1 MATQCPRTEIKV
13 GIFVL
18 IALIVLG
25 YMSFRLAG
33 ESFSAKK
40 GYPLCF
46 IVDTASGLAP
56 NSRVEM
62 AGIPIGYVR
71 KIRLYHGEAKVC
83 LIIYKKYKIAKDATV
98 WVRTKGILGDKY
110 VEIHQGHVNKGVL
123 PPGGRIAK
131 VIRPE
136 DLDELFVDM
145 GPVFQDFKSIAN
157 SLAKTIG
164 SKQGEENIKE
174 TLSNIRSATASLK
187 VITAQIKE
195 GKGTLGKLLTD
206 DSMYYQLKD
215 AIASINKIATN
226 LNKGKGT
233 LGKLLTD
240 DTVYMQ
246 LKDTMATLKKTV
258 NSLNVVAD
266 RLKNGEGTLGKLMYS
281 NDIYNKLQD
290 TVNNL
295 DKLTKNLNSGKGTLG
310 KLLTDDSL
318 YKEAQKTLHNVNKA
332 AQGLNEQ
339 VPVTIL
345 GAVVGAAVR

>member
-18 IALIVLG
+18 IALVVLG
-25 YMSFRLAG
+25 YMSVRLAG
-33 ESFSAKK
+33 ENFSAKK
-40 GYPLCF
+40 GYSLCF

-62 AGIPIGYVR
+62 AGIPIGYVK
-71 KIRLYHGEAKVC
+71 KIKLYKGEAKVC
-83 LIIYKKYKIAKDATV
+83 LIIYKRYKIAKDATV

-110 VEIHQGHVNKGVL
+110 VEIHQGNIGKGVL
-123 PPGGRIAK
+123 PPGGRITK

-164 SKQGEENIKE
+164 SKQGQKDIKE
-174 TLSNIRSATASLK
+174 TLNNIRSATDSLK
-187 VITAQIKE
+187 VITKNLKE
-195 GKGTLGKLLTD
+195 GRGTLGKLLTD
-206 DSMYYQLKD
+206 DTMYYQLKN
-215 AIASINKIATN
+215 AITSVNKIANN

-246 LKDTMATLKKTV
+246 LKDTMATLRKTV
-258 NSLNVVAD
+258 ASLNIVAD

-281 NDIYNKLQD
+281 NDIYDKLED

-295 DKLTKNLNSGKGTLG
+295 DKLTKNLNNGKGTLG

-318 YKEAQKTLHNVNKA
+318 YKEAKKTLHNVNKA

-345 GAVVGAAVR
+345 GTVVGAAVR

>member
-18 IALIVLG
+18 FALIVLG

-33 ESFSAKK
+33 ENFSSKK
-40 GYPLCF
+40 GYSLCF
-46 IVDTASGLAP
+46 VVDTASGLAP

-71 KIRLYHGEAKVC
+71 KVRLYNGEAKVC
-83 LIIYKKYKIAKDATV
+83 LVIYKKYKIAKDATV

-110 VEIHQGHVNKGVL
+110 VEIHQGHLNKGVL

-174 TLSNIRSATASLK
+174 TLNNIRSATASLK
-187 VITAQIKE
+187 VITSDIKS

-206 DSMYYQLKD
+206 DSIYYQLKD
-215 AIASINKIATN
+215 TIASINKVANN
-226 LNKGKGT
+226 LNQGKGT
-233 LGKLLTD
+233 IGKLLTD
-240 DTVYMQ
+240 DTIYMQ
-246 LKDTMATLKKTV
+246 LKDTMFTLRKTV
-258 NSLNVVAD
+258 ASLNIIAD
-266 RLKNGEGTLGKLMYS
+266 RIKKGEGTLGKLIYS
-281 NDIYNKLQD
+281 EDIYNKLQD

-295 DKLTKNLNSGKGTLG
+295 DKLTKNLNNGKGTLG